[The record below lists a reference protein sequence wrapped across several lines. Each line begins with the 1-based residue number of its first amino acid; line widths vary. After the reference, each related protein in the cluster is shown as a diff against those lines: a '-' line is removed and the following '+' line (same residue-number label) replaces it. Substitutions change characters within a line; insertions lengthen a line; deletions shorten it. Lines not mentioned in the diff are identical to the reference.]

1 MDTEDRLIFSELL
14 YAYRRLW
21 TKHRLSKYLTKYP
34 DADREEAN
42 EEFSE
47 EALRV
52 FAPLN
57 DALLGPQPLLI
68 ELRRLIQEIEFLQVD

>member
-1 MDTEDRLIFSELL
+1 MDTEDKLVFSELL
-14 YAYRRLW
+14 YAYKRLW
-21 TKHRLSKYLTKYP
+21 IKHRLSKYLTKYP
-34 DADREEAN
+34 DADREEALA
-42 EEFSE
+42 EFSE

-52 FAPLN
+52 FEPLN